1 MAKLT
6 QAQKN
11 TLKGYVGLFDVDF
24 VSKFL
29 KKAGY
34 TKVSWREEKTPT
46 KSTPSYPLSYFINNA
61 KKDVL
66 NSKYKSISFT
76 MAWKVTDIE
85 NMVTINSSKGYFLF
99 F

>member
-6 QAQKN
+6 EAQKKS
-11 TLKGYVGLFDVDF
+11 LRGYVGLFDVDF

-29 KKAGY
+29 KKEGY
-34 TKVSWREEKTPT
+34 FRVSWREKTKPNEG
-46 KSTPSYPLSYFINNA
+46 TPAYPLSYFIDNA

-66 NSKYKSISFT
+66 KSKYMSISFS
-76 MAWKVTDIE
+76 K
-85 NMVTINSSKGYFLF
+85 NGNVTIKSSKGYFQF